1 MQNKTNNKT
10 EKNQGAVLVN
20 RSIMKWQHF
29 GESSYLTVFLT
40 LLLVANHAPRWWKG
54 MKIERGE
61 TVISYRSLSKICNL
75 SQPTISKVLKGL
87 EKSGEIERR
96 KLNNFYCITRI
107 CKYNDYQS
115 FELPTAKE
123 NLNELNLS
131 LAEQEY
137 RVENNI
143 NNNIYNLNENNC
155 SAKNNLNEEEIL
167 LKILSSGNVIEQ
179 FCKNERITVEQF
191 QELAREVIF
200 DWKLTGTTHVSEH
213 DTKRHLLNTIRIKIK
228 SNNIVSADLD
238 SRLAPFIATC
248 KSLIEQGYHA
258 GDVREFYRYWT
269 QPCNDRSGRLLF
281 ESVRAWDAET
291 KFLAFFKKK

>member
-10 EKNQGAVLVN
+10 VKSQGAVLVN

-29 GESSYLTVFLT
+29 GEPSYLTVFLT

-107 CKYNDYQS
+107 CKYSDYQS
-115 FELPTAKE
+115 LEMLTAKDD
-123 NLNELNLS
+123 LTLS
-131 LAEQEY
+131 LAEQEPIDD
-137 RVENNI
+137 NSI
-143 NNNIYNLNENNC
+143 NNIYNIYNNNNNC
-155 SAKNNLNEEEIL
+155 SAKNNLDEDEIL
-167 LKILSSGNVIEQ
+167 LKIMSSGNVIEQ
-179 FCKNERITVEQF
+179 FCKSEGITVGQFEQ
-191 QELAREVIF
+191 LASEVF
-200 DWKLTGTTHVSEH
+200 NDWNLTKPVHNNEKETRV
-213 DTKRHLLNTIRIKIK
+213 HLLNAVRKKISSRNLV
-228 SNNIVSADLD
+228 SNDLD

-291 KFLAFFKKK
+291 KFLDYFKNKK